1 MKKQLLL
8 VAAISVTGLSA
19 QELVP
24 GQSPSAAK
32 PKFEV
37 ASVKE
42 CKAGDRPPPS
52 ITSPGRLSLGC
63 RNLKMVIL
71 TAYEVFAS
79 GKVDPLNPSLPL
91 TPMEGDPA
99 WINSASYSFDAKSDI
114 PQSGAMMQGPMMQAL
129 LEERFHM
136 RTHREIHGVV
146 LNIRD
151 VTERRR
157 LETELLHAQKLEAI
171 GMLAAGGAHEINT
184 PIQYV
189 GDNIHFLHDA
199 FGSLLRLV
207 RSAAA

>member
-136 RTHREIHGVV
+136 RTHREIREVPV
-146 LNIRD
+146 YLMTLD
-151 VTERRR
+151 
-157 LETELLHAQKLEAI
+157 K
-171 GMLAAGGAHEINT
+171 GGPKFRPT
-184 PIQYV
+184 
-189 GDNIHFLHDA
+189 
-199 FGSLLRLV
+199 
-207 RSAAA
+207 